1 MDDKE
6 VPRENGGN
14 LELKKKRY
22 GKEKHN
28 TIKKVATTED
38 NHERKDADIIQPDAV
53 TINTIVCE
61 ICEAAFPSK
70 TKLFKHL
77 ELHGFEGNST
87 KQPKVVLLVGWL
99 SDYLQNTD
107 ETDAWIGENGDFGSD
122 SRVKFVEDILL
133 SAIYALENGFNDL
146 KDLPA
151 SLIIDRPK
159 GFSRGSSN
167 HQRSFFSPNFETS
180 CHAWCETF
188 CFQSKRWI
196 GNGGDDEWVEKV
208 NSLLPPSVCILKR
221 YVLTNCESSE
231 FSAESSCSQRVYEYL
246 LPLSAIVP
254 NDDCS
259 SQVAPKIRNFN
270 MAPSTAIVDTL
281 YPIDSTEGKNRI
293 SFFRKLKKTL
303 KKYGGDRRS
312 LHNFVCGGGC
322 PDDPASLRKI
332 DRVFHKEMVAING
345 ESWAVFSISGD
356 AFLKGQV
363 RKMLGL
369 SIGIARGWLP
379 EEIFEIAL
387 NSETIVDLPTLPGW
401 GLYLA
406 ECRFAFWEAK
416 YVDSRL
422 DPRRRALQ
430 DVTHSY
436 DADLSALND
445 WKRKVHEHI
454 AAVSLP
460 YRSSGVAV
468 TETENWVAKLE
479 RDCRCMLAKFE
490 AVRTLHSRTEES
502 LRFSCES
509 MFNVASS
516 GILSDQ
522 EDHSLV
528 PLHTTSDST
537 LEDQFNRISQLAC
550 NEDKH
555 RKLLQD
561 LKLSVTPISV
571 AVTISYQSVLLYGEV
586 LRLLRE
592 ADASGK
598 WPQSSTGRQKVIT
611 EGTLKET
618 GGLGGSFS
626 VGCLPLHLA
635 QPKGNTEFPGN
646 NYIHTLTVEYI
657 YVGDHDRSL

>member
-1 MDDKE
+1 MNDTE

-14 LELKKKRY
+14 LELKKKKRH
-22 GKEKHN
+22 GTK
-28 TIKKVATTED
+28 
-38 NHERKDADIIQPDAV
+38 NHSDKQTVKTNQAKDTDIIPLETDTV
-53 TINTIVCE
+53 NTIVCE

-77 ELHGFEGNST
+77 ELHGFEGNGT
-87 KQPKVVLLVGWL
+87 KQPKIVLLVGWL

-107 ETDAWIGENGDFGSD
+107 ENDLWIGENGDFSSD

-133 SAIYALENGFNDL
+133 SAIYALENGIHDL

-159 GFSRGSSN
+159 GFSRGSTN
-167 HQRSFFSPNFETS
+167 HQRSYFSPNFETS
-180 CHAWCETF
+180 CHAWCDTF

-208 NSLLPPSVCILKR
+208 NSLLPPSVFILKR

-231 FSAESSCSQRVYEYL
+231 FNAESSCSQRVYEYL
-246 LPLSAIVP
+246 LPLAAIVP

-259 SQVAPKIRNFN
+259 SQVAPKVRNFK

-293 SFFRKLKKTL
+293 AFFRKLKKTL
-303 KKYGGDRRS
+303 KKYGGERRS
-312 LHNFVCGGGC
+312 MHNFVCGGAC
-322 PDDPASLRKI
+322 PDDPAAFRKV
-332 DRVFHKEMVAING
+332 DRVFHKEMVAINS
-345 ESWAVFSISGD
+345 ESWAVFSVSGD

-379 EEIFEIAL
+379 EEMFDIAL
-387 NSETIVDLPTLPGW
+387 NSETIVDLPALPGW

-406 ECRFAFWEAK
+406 ECRFACWEAK

-430 DVTHSY
+430 DIFHSY
-436 DADLSALND
+436 DLDLSALD
-445 WKRKVHEHI
+445 FWKRRVHEHI
-454 AAVSLP
+454 ADISLP
-460 YRSSGVAV
+460 YRSGDAVV
-468 TETENWVAKLE
+468 TEVTDNWVTKLE

-502 LRFSCES
+502 LRVSSES
-509 MFNVASS
+509 MFAVTSFASQ
-516 GILSDQ
+516 SDQ
-522 EDHSLV
+522 DDHSL
-528 PLHTTSDST
+528 LTASDLT
-537 LEDQFNRISQLAC
+537 LEDQFNGISQLVC
-550 NEDKH
+550 NEDKQ
-555 RKLLQD
+555 RKILQL
-561 LKLSVTPISV
+561 LKLSLSPIHI
-571 AVTISYQSVLLYGEV
+571 ADTMSYQTVLLYGEV

-592 ADASGK
+592 ADASGR

-635 QPKGNTEFPGN
+635 QPKGNTEFPGK
-646 NYIHTLTVEYI
+646 NYI
-657 YVGDHDRSL
+657 DDRIV